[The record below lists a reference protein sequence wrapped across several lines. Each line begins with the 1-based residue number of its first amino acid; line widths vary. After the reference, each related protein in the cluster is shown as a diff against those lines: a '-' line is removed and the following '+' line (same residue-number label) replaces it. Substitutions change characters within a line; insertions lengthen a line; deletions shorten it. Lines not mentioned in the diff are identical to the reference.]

1 MQKLGKKLKYYG
13 RKKLVKPLDKQAE
26 SILKELN
33 LNPKEC
39 LWDCRGTWVMLHR
52 YIELAGVK
60 RGISMDSLEVIE
72 SNQDKGIAV
81 VKCVASKD
89 GVSVTSFGEVN
100 PKNNRNSYPMAMA
113 EKRAIDRAYLK
124 LLGLHGFIYAE
135 DEMNIIEEE
144 KPKPSK
150 RIVNNEREYIVFDE
164 ESNQVGLY
172 NSFQTYAQAVQDV
185 PFNDANK
192 KEIKKHVN
200 WVKSSECAYSDKA
213 KTSALNLITTN
224 KTQHIINEGE

>member
-1 MQKLGKKLKYYG
+1 M
-13 RKKLVKPLDKQAE
+13 VKPLDKQAE

-60 RGISMDSLEVIE
+60 RGISMDSLEVVE

-81 VKCVASKD
+81 VKCIASKD

-100 PKNNRNSYPMAMA
+100 PKNNRNAYPMSMA
-113 EKRAIDRAYLK
+113 EKRAIDRVYLK
-124 LLGLHGFIYAE
+124 LLGLHGFIYSE
-135 DEMNIIEEE
+135 NEMNITEEE

-150 RIVNNEREYIVFDE
+150 RIVNNEREYIIFDE
-164 ESNQVGLY
+164 EGNEVARY
-172 NSFQTYAQAVQDV
+172 NSFQTYAKSFKEA
-185 PFNDANK
+185 PSTDANK
-192 KEIKKHVN
+192 DEMKKHED
-200 WVKSSECAYSDKA
+200 WIKSPECKYSEKA
-213 KTSALNLITTN
+213 KQSALKL
-224 KTQHIINEGE
+224 INEGEENAVR